1 MERVGAAEELAILF
15 RELPHKGACHYERDR
30 GLWVTAWGEET
41 VSGVAAVSLW
51 AWRSA
56 IAVAVGV
63 ADGVTEG
70 VTVGV
75 AEGITVGVAVGDGV
89 GVGVAPA
96 AQKISIDASGVTPS
110 MS

>member
-1 MERVGAAEELAILF
+1 M
-15 RELPHKGACHYERDR
+15 
-30 GLWVTAWGEET
+30 
-41 VSGVAAVSLW
+41 SGVAAVSLW
-51 AWRSA
+51 ALCSA
-56 IAVAVGV
+56 LPLVSLLVFAVGV

-75 AEGITVGVAVGDGV
+75 AEGATVGVAVGDGV
-89 GVGVAPA
+89 GVGVAAA

>member
-1 MERVGAAEELAILF
+1 M
-15 RELPHKGACHYERDR
+15 
-30 GLWVTAWGEET
+30 
-41 VSGVAAVSLW
+41 SL
-51 AWRSA
+51 S
-56 IAVAVGV
+56 VFPVGV

-75 AEGITVGVAVGDGV
+75 AEGATVGVAVGDGV
-89 GVGVAPA
+89 GVGVAAA